1 MKIYYWSPHT
11 SYVATIKAVINSAL
25 SLAKY
30 GNKNYQVAIID
41 ANGEWQQ
48 FESKKIR
55 VIKLY
60 NKIYLKTFPIYG
72 YLNSRISYL
81 YIFLFNFF
89 SLKKL
94 LKKDKPNF
102 LFIQLITSLPL
113 ILIILFKFETKFILR
128 VSGYPKLSI
137 FRKLIWKLA
146 GKKLHLITCPSQ
158 LTLDF
163 LKNQKIFDTNKLTLL
178 EDPIFL
184 IREIVSLKKKKIEE
198 NFDKDFKY
206 ILSIGRLTKQKNF
219 DLLIEGFYEIKKI
232 FKEYKLIIIGDGEKK
247 SELESLIYKLNLNED
262 IFLLGF
268 KKNIFNYLNFS
279 DCLISTALWEDP
291 GFTLVEAG
299 ILNKSVISSD
309 CLSGP
314 VELFNENN
322 GYLFKSNSREDLL
335 KKFIQY
341 KNTDPKDNVRKK
353 VITKIKFKKYSLFNH
368 YIKIKNL
375 LS

>member
-41 ANGEWQQ
+41 ANGEWEQ

-55 VIKLY
+55 LIKLY

-102 LFIQLITSLPL
+102 LFIQLISSLPL
-113 ILIILFKFETKFILR
+113 ILIIFFKFETKFILR

-146 GKKLHLITCPSQ
+146 GKKLYLITCPSQ

-178 EDPIFL
+178 EDPIFS
-184 IREIVSLKKKKIEE
+184 IREVVSLKKKKIEE
-198 NFDKDFKY
+198 NFDKHFKY

-219 DLLIEGFYEIKKI
+219 NLLIEGFYKIKKI

-247 SELESLIYKLNLNED
+247 SELERLIYKLKLSED

-268 KKNIFNYLNFS
+268 KKNIFSYLNFS

-341 KNTDPKDNVRKK
+341 KNADPKDNDRKK

>member
-30 GNKNYQVAIID
+30 GSKNYQVAIID